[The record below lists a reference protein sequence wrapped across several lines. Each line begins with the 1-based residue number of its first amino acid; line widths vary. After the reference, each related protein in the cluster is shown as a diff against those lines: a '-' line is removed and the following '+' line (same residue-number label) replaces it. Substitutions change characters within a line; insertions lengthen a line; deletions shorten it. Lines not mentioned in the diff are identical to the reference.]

1 MHQIDM
7 YYVVEKQ
14 TLPIHKD
21 NDHHIVHS
29 NLKIFPICFFISSM
43 ILLLKEVRY

>member
-7 YYVVEKQ
+7 YYVIGKR
-14 TLPIHKD
+14 TLLIHKD
-21 NDHHIVHS
+21 NDHHIVHNS
-29 NLKIFPICFFISSM
+29 RKNFSDMLFISSM